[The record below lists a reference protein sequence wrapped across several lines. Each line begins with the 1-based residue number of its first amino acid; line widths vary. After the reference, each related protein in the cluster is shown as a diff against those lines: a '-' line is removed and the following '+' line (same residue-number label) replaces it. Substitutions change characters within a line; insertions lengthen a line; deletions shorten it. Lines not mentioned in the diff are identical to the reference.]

1 MKKTLLLALLFVPAT
16 IMAQQDKDASAGE
29 QTLFEK
35 VTKIEK
41 KQDNFHFLLN
51 LNNSFDVNE
60 NDGEFK
66 NAKFNMRQIR
76 IEAKG
81 NINDTF
87 SFRWRQRLNRNN
99 TPAPDGIDNMP
110 SSSIDVAGIGVKVND
125 KFSMFLGKQCA
136 AYGGIEFDL
145 NPIEIYEYSD
155 MVDYMSNFLTG
166 ANFQFQ
172 LNPNHQLQLQV
183 LDSRSGSM
191 SDMYG
196 EGYEQSKVPLV
207 YTANWNGNF
216 GDVFKTR
223 WSYSLMS
230 QARGNQSHYIALGN
244 EVTVNNFDAFF
255 DVMYMREGIDR
266 QNRVEHRGQ
275 QRQWWPP
282 QRRRIS
288 LARTEGTV
296 SFCPEMERL
305 REGHGGERR
314 SLQGQRRYRER
325 QVSHRAGLF
334 RRTGVL
340 SDEEQQPA
348 LLPHLC
354 GPSLQLHRPR
364 KGFRF
369 RRLQHQPH
377 LARLHLATADVLSSS
392 LIELRIE
399 QFLIFS
405 FSPFI
410 I

>member
-1 MKKTLLLALLFVPAT
+1 MKTSILFGMMLCVALSAN
-16 IMAQQDKDASAGE
+16 AQQDKDASAGE

-51 LNNSFDVNE
+51 MNNSFDFNQA
-60 NDGEFK
+60 NGEFQ
-66 NAKFNMRQIR
+66 NAKFNMRQLR

-110 SSSIDVAGIGVKVND
+110 SSSIDVAGIGVKASDN
-125 KFSMFLGKQCA
+125 FSMFLGKQCA

-172 LNPNHQLQLQV
+172 LNPNHQLQLQI
-183 LDSRSGSM
+183 LDSRSASM

-207 YTANWNGNF
+207 YTVNWNGSF
-216 GDVFKTR
+216 GVFNTR

-230 QARGNQSHYIALGN
+230 QADGYQSHYIALGN
-244 EVTVNNFDAFF
+244 EVTIDKFDAFF

-266 QNRVEHRGQ
+266 EGIVSGIIGNNPHGGHLNDAEYLSFVMKAQYRFNP
-275 QRQWWPP
+275 QWNIFVKGMLENEGLSKANGSFKDGKYRTALGYLAGLEYYPLKNSNLHFFLTYVGRHYSYTD
-282 QRRRIS
+282 QAKALGCDNYSTNRIS
-288 LARTEGTV
+288 LGYIW
-296 SFCPEMERL
+296 
-305 REGHGGERR
+305 
-314 SLQGQRRYRER
+314 Q
-325 QVSHRAGLF
+325 
-334 RRTGVL
+334 
-340 SDEEQQPA
+340 
-348 LLPHLC
+348 LPM
-354 GPSLQLHRPR
+354 
-364 KGFRF
+364 F
-369 RRLQHQPH
+369 
-377 LARLHLATADVLSSS
+377 
-392 LIELRIE
+392 
-399 QFLIFS
+399 
-405 FSPFI
+405 
-410 I
+410 

>member
-1 MKKTLLLALLFVPAT
+1 MKKGILFGMMLCMTLGAN
-16 IMAQQDKDASAGE
+16 AQQDKDASAGE
-29 QTLFEK
+29 ETLFEK

-51 LNNSFDVNE
+51 MNNSFDVNQA
-60 NDGEFK
+60 DGDFQ
-66 NAKFNMRQIR
+66 NAKFNMRQLR

-99 TPAPDGIDNMP
+99 TPAADGIDNMP

-172 LNPNHQLQLQV
+172 VAPDHQLQLQV
-183 LDSRSGSM
+183 LDSRSASM

-196 EGYEQSKVPLV
+196 EGYQQSKVPLV
-207 YTANWNGNF
+207 YTVNWNGNF

-230 QARGNQSHYIALGN
+230 QARGNQSHYVALGN
-244 EVTVNNFDAFF
+244 EVTVDNFDAFF

-266 QNRVEHRGQ
+266 EGIVSSIVGNNTFGGHQNDAEYLSLVMKAQYRFSPKWNFFVKGMLENEGFSKANGAIEKGNYRTALGYFAGIEYYPLKNSNLHFFLTYVGRHYNYTDRAKAYGVNDYSTN
-275 QRQWWPP
+275 
-282 QRRRIS
+282 RIS
-288 LARTEGTV
+288 LGYIW
-296 SFCPEMERL
+296 
-305 REGHGGERR
+305 
-314 SLQGQRRYRER
+314 Q
-325 QVSHRAGLF
+325 
-334 RRTGVL
+334 
-340 SDEEQQPA
+340 
-348 LLPHLC
+348 LPM
-354 GPSLQLHRPR
+354 
-364 KGFRF
+364 F
-369 RRLQHQPH
+369 
-377 LARLHLATADVLSSS
+377 
-392 LIELRIE
+392 
-399 QFLIFS
+399 
-405 FSPFI
+405 
-410 I
+410 

>member
-1 MKKTLLLALLFVPAT
+1 MKKIMLLSLLFVPVT
-16 IMAQQDKDASAGE
+16 MMAQQDKDASAGE
-29 QTLFEK
+29 ESLFEK

-51 LNNSFDVNE
+51 LNNSFDVNQG
-60 NDGEFK
+60 DGKFQ

-99 TPAPDGIDNMP
+99 TPAADNLDNMP
-110 SSSIDVAGIGVKVND
+110 SSSIDVAGIGVNVSD

-172 LNPNHQLQLQV
+172 LTPNHQLQLQV

-196 EGYEQSKVPLV
+196 DGYEQSKVPLV

-230 QARGNQSHYIALGN
+230 QAKGNQSHYVALGN
-244 EVTVNNFDAFF
+244 EVTLNNFDAFF

-266 QNRVEHRGQ
+266 EGIVSSIVGNNAMGGHQNDAEYLSLVMKAQYRFSPKWNFFVKGMLENEGFSKSNGSIEKGKYRTALGYFAGIEYYPIKNSNLHFFLTYVGRHYNYTDRAKAYGADDYSTN
-275 QRQWWPP
+275 
-282 QRRRIS
+282 RIS
-288 LARTEGTV
+288 LGYIW
-296 SFCPEMERL
+296 
-305 REGHGGERR
+305 
-314 SLQGQRRYRER
+314 Q
-325 QVSHRAGLF
+325 
-334 RRTGVL
+334 
-340 SDEEQQPA
+340 
-348 LLPHLC
+348 LPM
-354 GPSLQLHRPR
+354 
-364 KGFRF
+364 F
-369 RRLQHQPH
+369 
-377 LARLHLATADVLSSS
+377 
-392 LIELRIE
+392 
-399 QFLIFS
+399 
-405 FSPFI
+405 
-410 I
+410 

>member
-1 MKKTLLLALLFVPAT
+1 MKKAIIFGMMLGLALTAN
-16 IMAQQDKDASAGE
+16 AQQDKDASAGE
-29 QTLFEK
+29 ESLFEK

-51 LNNSFDVNE
+51 LNNSFDVNQG
-60 NDGEFK
+60 DGKFQ

-99 TPAPDGIDNMP
+99 TPAADNLDNMP
-110 SSSIDVAGIGVKVND
+110 SSSIDVAGIGVNVSD

-172 LNPNHQLQLQV
+172 LTPNHQLQLQV

-196 EGYEQSKVPLV
+196 DGYEQSKVPLV

-230 QARGNQSHYIALGN
+230 QAKGHQSHYFALGN

-266 QNRVEHRGQ
+266 EGIVSGIVGNNALGGHQNDAEYLSLVMKAQYRFNPKWNFFVKGMLENEGFSKSNGSIEKGKYRTALGYFAGIEYYPMKNSNLHFFLTYVGRHYSYTDKAKAYGAADYSTN
-275 QRQWWPP
+275 
-282 QRRRIS
+282 RIS
-288 LARTEGTV
+288 LGYIW
-296 SFCPEMERL
+296 
-305 REGHGGERR
+305 
-314 SLQGQRRYRER
+314 Q
-325 QVSHRAGLF
+325 
-334 RRTGVL
+334 
-340 SDEEQQPA
+340 
-348 LLPHLC
+348 LPM
-354 GPSLQLHRPR
+354 
-364 KGFRF
+364 F
-369 RRLQHQPH
+369 
-377 LARLHLATADVLSSS
+377 
-392 LIELRIE
+392 
-399 QFLIFS
+399 
-405 FSPFI
+405 
-410 I
+410 

>member
-1 MKKTLLLALLFVPAT
+1 MKKVIIFGMMLGMAMTAN
-16 IMAQQDKDASAGE
+16 AQQDKDASAGE
-29 QTLFEK
+29 ESLFEK
-35 VTKIEK
+35 VTNIQK

-60 NDGEFK
+60 SDGDFQ

-99 TPAPDGIDNMP
+99 SPAPDGIDNMP
-110 SSSIDVAGIGVKVND
+110 SSSIDVAGIGVNVSD

-172 LNPNHQLQLQV
+172 LTPSHQLQLQV
-183 LDSRSGSM
+183 LDSRSASM

-207 YTANWNGNF
+207 YTANWNGSF
-216 GDVFKTR
+216 CDVFKTR

-230 QARGNQSHYIALGN
+230 QAKGHQSHYFALGN

-266 QNRVEHRGQ
+266 EGIVSGIVGNNQHGGHQNDAEYLSFVMKAQYRFSPKWNFFVKGMVENEGLSKSNGAIEKGRYRTALGYFAGLEYYPLKNSNLHFFLTYVGRHYSYTDKAKAFGVDDYSTN
-275 QRQWWPP
+275 
-282 QRRRIS
+282 RIS
-288 LARTEGTV
+288 LGYIW
-296 SFCPEMERL
+296 
-305 REGHGGERR
+305 
-314 SLQGQRRYRER
+314 Q
-325 QVSHRAGLF
+325 
-334 RRTGVL
+334 
-340 SDEEQQPA
+340 
-348 LLPHLC
+348 LPM
-354 GPSLQLHRPR
+354 
-364 KGFRF
+364 F
-369 RRLQHQPH
+369 
-377 LARLHLATADVLSSS
+377 
-392 LIELRIE
+392 
-399 QFLIFS
+399 
-405 FSPFI
+405 
-410 I
+410 

>member
-1 MKKTLLLALLFVPAT
+1 MKKILFLALLFVPAT
-16 IMAQQDKDASAGE
+16 IMAQQDKDAAAGE
-29 QTLFEK
+29 ESLFEK

-51 LNNSFDVNE
+51 LNNSFDINQA
-60 NDGEFK
+60 DGDF
-66 NAKFNMRQIR
+66 

-99 TPAPDGIDNMP
+99 SPAPDGIDNMP
-110 SSSIDVAGIGVKVND
+110 ASSIDVAGIGVNVND

-172 LNPNHQLQLQV
+172 LAPSHQLQLQV

-196 EGYEQSKVPLV
+196 DGYEQSKVPLV
-207 YTANWNGNF
+207 YTANWNGDF
-216 GDVFKTR
+216 GGVFKTR

-266 QNRVEHRGQ
+266 EGIVSSIVGNNAHGGHQNDAEYLSLVMKAQYRFNPKWNFFVKGMLENEGFSKANGTIEKGKYRTALGYLAGVEFYPLKNSNLHFFLTYVGRHYSYTDRAKAYGVDDYSTN
-275 QRQWWPP
+275 
-282 QRRRIS
+282 RIS
-288 LARTEGTV
+288 VGYIW
-296 SFCPEMERL
+296 
-305 REGHGGERR
+305 
-314 SLQGQRRYRER
+314 Q
-325 QVSHRAGLF
+325 
-334 RRTGVL
+334 
-340 SDEEQQPA
+340 
-348 LLPHLC
+348 LPM
-354 GPSLQLHRPR
+354 
-364 KGFRF
+364 F
-369 RRLQHQPH
+369 
-377 LARLHLATADVLSSS
+377 
-392 LIELRIE
+392 
-399 QFLIFS
+399 
-405 FSPFI
+405 
-410 I
+410 

>member
-60 NDGEFK
+60 NDGNFD

-266 QNRVEHRGQ
+266 QGIVSSIVGNNANGGHRNDAEYLSLVLKAQYRFAPKWNVFVKGMVENEGLSKDNGAIEKGKYRTALGYFAGLEYYPMKNSNLHFFLTYVGRHYSYTDRAKAYGFDDYSTN
-275 QRQWWPP
+275 
-282 QRRRIS
+282 RIS
-288 LARTEGTV
+288 LGYIW
-296 SFCPEMERL
+296 
-305 REGHGGERR
+305 
-314 SLQGQRRYRER
+314 Q
-325 QVSHRAGLF
+325 
-334 RRTGVL
+334 
-340 SDEEQQPA
+340 
-348 LLPHLC
+348 LPM
-354 GPSLQLHRPR
+354 
-364 KGFRF
+364 F
-369 RRLQHQPH
+369 
-377 LARLHLATADVLSSS
+377 
-392 LIELRIE
+392 
-399 QFLIFS
+399 
-405 FSPFI
+405 
-410 I
+410 

>member
-1 MKKTLLLALLFVPAT
+1 MKKAIIFGMMLGLALTVN
-16 IMAQQDKDASAGE
+16 AQQDKDASAGE
-29 QTLFEK
+29 ESLFEK

-51 LNNSFDVNE
+51 LNNSFDVNQG
-60 NDGEFK
+60 DGEFQ

-99 TPAPDGIDNMP
+99 TPASDNIDNMP
-110 SSSIDVAGIGVKVND
+110 SSSIDVAGIGVNVSD

-172 LNPNHQLQLQV
+172 LTPNHQLQLQV

-196 EGYEQSKVPLV
+196 DGYEQSKVPLV

-230 QARGNQSHYIALGN
+230 QAKGHQSHYFALGN
-244 EVTVNNFDAFF
+244 EVTLNNFDAFF

-266 QNRVEHRGQ
+266 EGIVSSIVGNNAMGGHQNDAEYLSLVMKAQYRFSPKWNFFVKGMLENEGFSKSNGSIEKGKYRTALGYFAGIEYYPMKNSNLHFFLTYVGRHYSYTDKAKAYGAADYSTN
-275 QRQWWPP
+275 
-282 QRRRIS
+282 RIS
-288 LARTEGTV
+288 LGYIW
-296 SFCPEMERL
+296 
-305 REGHGGERR
+305 
-314 SLQGQRRYRER
+314 Q
-325 QVSHRAGLF
+325 
-334 RRTGVL
+334 
-340 SDEEQQPA
+340 
-348 LLPHLC
+348 LPM
-354 GPSLQLHRPR
+354 
-364 KGFRF
+364 F
-369 RRLQHQPH
+369 
-377 LARLHLATADVLSSS
+377 
-392 LIELRIE
+392 
-399 QFLIFS
+399 
-405 FSPFI
+405 
-410 I
+410 